1 MATGRNAV
9 GTATASYGAEPLAL
23 TWKQQS
29 GLIGLSI
36 VNFLLRIVTLG
47 IYHFWGKTEVRRR
60 IWSAVRLNGE
70 PLEYTGTG
78 KELFLGFLV
87 VLFGVFLPFLL
98 VGLLLVYVLGPQS
111 RLLPAFQLL
120 AYIVI
125 FFLIGVAVHRALRY
139 RLARTRWRGIRGGL
153 EGSSLRY
160 AWTYFWTALL
170 IPLTLGWIMPW
181 RATKLQA
188 LLYNDMRFGNRPFH
202 FVARSGPLYGR
213 FAVAW
218 IGTILLFVAAGAG
231 VALSMYLV
239 GFDPQPAAVPGQP
252 PSLGARAIAAMV
264 PVIVVFYIVF
274 GLIIAWYQARA
285 FNHFAAHTSYEG
297 ATFRGNLTA
306 WSMIWLVISNL
317 LIVSLTLGLLAP
329 VAQARAARYVVE
341 RLSIDGAVP
350 LADIAQRADDPMRR
364 GEGLA
369 QVFDVDAF

>member
-1 MATGRNAV
+1 MANGRGA
-9 GTATASYGAEPLAL
+9 YGAAAAVAGREPLAL

-29 GLIGLSI
+29 GLIGVSI
-36 VNFLLRIVTLG
+36 VNFVLRVLTLG
-47 IYHFWGKTEVRRR
+47 VYHFWGKTEVRRR
-60 IWSAVRLNGE
+60 IWSAIRLNGE

-87 VLFGVFLPFLL
+87 VLFVVFLPFLL
-98 VGLLLVYVLGPQS
+98 VGGLLVYALGPQS
-111 RLLPAFQLL
+111 LVLRVFQVL
-120 AYIVI
+120 AYVVL
-125 FFLIGVAVHRALRY
+125 FFLLGVAIHRALRY

-153 EGSSLRY
+153 EGSSLRF

-181 RATKLQA
+181 RSTKLQS
-188 LLYNDMRFGNRPFH
+188 LLYNDMRFGNRPFR
-202 FVARSGPLYGR
+202 FVARSGPLYAR

-218 IGTILLFVAAGAG
+218 IGTILLFAATIAG
-231 VALSMYLV
+231 VALAMYLV
-239 GFDPQPAAVPGQP
+239 GFNPQPQAVPGGP
-252 PSLGARAIAAMV
+252 PSVSLPAMAAVMSV
-264 PVIVVFYIVF
+264 VVVFYLIF
-274 GLIIAWYQARA
+274 GLIVAWYQARA

-306 WSMIWLVISNL
+306 WTIIWLVISNL
-317 LIVSLTLGLLAP
+317 LIVSLTFGLLAP

>member
-1 MATGRNAV
+1 MANGTGAY
-9 GTATASYGAEPLAL
+9 GAATAGAEPLAL
-23 TWKQQS
+23 AWKRQS

-36 VNFLLRIVTLG
+36 INFVLRVLTLG
-47 IYHFWGKTEVRRR
+47 IHHFWGKTEVRRR
-60 IWSAVRLNGE
+60 IWSAIRLNGE

-87 VLFGVFLPFLL
+87 VLFGVFLPMLL
-98 VGLLLVYVLGPQS
+98 VGAGLVYVLGPQS

-153 EGSSLRY
+153 EGSSLRF

-170 IPLTLGWIMPW
+170 IPFTLGWIMPW
-181 RATKLQA
+181 RATKLQS
-188 LLYNDMRFGNRPFH
+188 LLGNDMRFGNRPFR
-202 FVARSGPLYGR
+202 FEARSGPLYGR
-213 FAVAW
+213 FAIAW
-218 IGTILLFVAAGAG
+218 VGSILLFFATMAG
-231 VALSMYLV
+231 VVSALYLAGV
-239 GFDPQPAAVPGQP
+239 DQQIAAAAPGRP
-252 PSLGARAIAAMV
+252 PTVSPKAIAAIV
-264 PVIVVFYIVF
+264 PVIVAFYLVL
-274 GLIIAWYQARA
+274 GLISAWYQAAA

-297 ATFRGNLTA
+297 ATFRGNMTA
-306 WSMIWLVISNL
+306 WSIIWLVIGNL

-329 VAQARAARYVVE
+329 VAQARAARYMVE
-341 RLSIDGAVP
+341 RLGIDGTVP
-350 LADIAQRADDPMRR
+350 LGDIAQRAGDPMRR